1 MRVGFIGLGIQG
13 LPLALN
19 LIEAGYELHVLD
31 IAAAPV
37 AAARDAGAHIASAPG
52 EIAKVCDVAFVCVAT
67 DAQVIEVIAGAE
79 GLVPSASRGL
89 IIVNHSTVS
98 AETTSALIKAAAASG
113 VRLVDCPVSGGA
125 KGAQDRTMSFM
136 AGGDPDVLELCEPL
150 LRVSGSTILRT
161 GPAGTATI
169 GKLAHQVAVIGN
181 ILAMAEAVRLGVA
194 GGLTVD
200 LVKAIIAGG
209 FARSHVAETWGEVKM
224 APHAIPIYTKDLQNS
239 LRLARELKIE
249 LPGAELML
257 QQLPNIV
264 P

>member
-1 MRVGFIGLGIQG
+1 
-13 LPLALN
+13 
-19 LIEAGYELHVLD
+19 
-31 IAAAPV
+31 
-37 AAARDAGAHIASAPG
+37 
-52 EIAKVCDVAFVCVAT
+52 
-67 DAQVIEVIAGAE
+67 
-79 GLVPSASRGL
+79 
-89 IIVNHSTVS
+89 
-98 AETTSALIKAAAASG
+98 
-113 VRLVDCPVSGGA
+113 
-125 KGAQDRTMSFM
+125 MSFM